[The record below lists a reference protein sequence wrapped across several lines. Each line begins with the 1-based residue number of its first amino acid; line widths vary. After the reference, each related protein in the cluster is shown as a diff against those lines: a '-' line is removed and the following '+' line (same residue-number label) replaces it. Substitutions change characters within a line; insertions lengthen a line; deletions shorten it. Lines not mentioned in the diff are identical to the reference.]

1 MKKAFII
8 TVSILSVVIVGLIV
22 ALSLTTT
29 NLTSTSASLESIYQ
43 RNFYDLVANVNN
55 MEVEVSKLMVSNDS
69 TSQQK
74 ILSNLKQ
81 QSSDAEGTLSYLPVS
96 SDVLMETTQFMNK
109 LNGYCSS
116 LITYKQG
123 KIEDEDYVALSQVMK
138 SIASI
143 KQELN
148 SVMEKIM
155 MGYRI
160 SDNLGG
166 QGVENDNFS
175 ANFSSFSNDTIA
187 YPSLIYDGPF
197 SDSLNNKSI
206 KGLVGENISQ
216 EQATLKVQEI
226 YGNNAEISFKNETKG
241 RFETYDYQVK
251 LNDKTYFVQITK
263 KGGFLLT
270 VSANVT
276 EQSQSNEQAQSG
288 TDSGSKPSTDVDE
301 SIKISQIDAKTSAN
315 DRAIDLATKFAKE
328 RGLKDMECVWSA
340 SSNKTA
346 YVNLAP
352 VIDDIIM
359 YPDLI
364 KVKVDLTDETIVGW
378 EASSYAYNHVERE
391 DLVATLSST
400 DAKKKVSSNLTID
413 DQKLC
418 VIPLDFVGET
428 LAYEFSGDY
437 EGYKYYLYIDA
448 YTGDQVR
455 VLRVIQT
462 NEGELVL

>member
-276 EQSQSNEQAQSG
+276 EPSQSNEQAQSG